1 MIDKLHNVMD
11 RLFNNFAIALFS
23 HPFLIFVLKI
33 STVGSSFISSLRFFD
48 NMLPLNERDSMPKFI
63 VFVIGN
69 KIYSKCVRFT
79 QIDACRQFAQ
89 ISTKLKLCLLHVIA
103 FAEATYGCEPW
114 TFTETDGKMIDAFEM
129 WCYRTLLR
137 VS

>member
-1 MIDKLHNVMD
+1 MAFGVHVPV
-11 RLFNNFAIALFS
+11 FNNFAIALFS

-79 QIDACRQFAQ
+79 QMLVDN
-89 ISTKLKLCLLHVIA
+89 LHR
-103 FAEATYGCEPW
+103 YPP
-114 TFTETDGKMIDAFEM
+114 
-129 WCYRTLLR
+129 
-137 VS
+137 S